1 MIELINPVTYVCP
14 VLTRLGQVP
23 VASTIPYVWT
33 PPPGNDAA
41 LEEATD
47 A

>member
-1 MIELINPVTYVCP
+1 MTPGPAAAAAT
-14 VLTRLGQVP
+14 VLRRPGMAP
-23 VASTIPYVWT
+23 VASTIPYVWS

-41 LEEATD
+41 LEEAAD

>member
-1 MIELINPVTYVCP
+1 MNPGP
-14 VLTRLGQVP
+14 AAAAAAVLRRLGTAP
-23 VASTIPYVWT
+23 VASTIPYVLS

-41 LEEATD
+41 LEEAAD